1 MAYESL
7 EVVMSCRFSLSGYL
21 KFIPYYRMTFNLM
34 KLVKG
39 QSFNDGTIES
49 GVVITRE
56 EEHFV
61 ITSTSKFDDILMGL
75 CFIR

>member
-56 EEHFV
+56 ERALCYNFDVKIWWHFDG
-61 ITSTSKFDDILMGL
+61 FM
-75 CFIR
+75 FY